1 MTISHGYIG
10 FGRISF
16 YLELDSL
23 SWLSYKEHVIDK
35 KREGEKS
42 FVLHVVVNL
51 TQIMHD
57 QEIVVLVD

>member
-1 MTISHGYIG
+1 MYIG

-23 SWLSYKEHVIDK
+23 SGLSYEEHLIDK

-51 TQIMHD
+51 TQIMHE
-57 QEIVVLVD
+57 EIVVLVD